1 MSDSIIER
9 LRRANPVPEAETAPA
24 TELFARITAL
34 PGDSRLAA
42 SARPRRRHRRTIVLA
57 FAALLVVVLTTAF
70 TFTLSHWIGA
80 DVVRPPVTKQEY
92 IAAQKQLTLPP
103 GYSWPTFRFPPDAA
117 NSVTMRGAGG
127 GHAVMAAQWS
137 WECYWVH
144 AIRTHDAAGSARAHA
159 ALDALLAHNTYEAPA
174 GAPEDWTPSPLPTR
188 PFMVYAHDGGLDWIR
203 AGYRLA
209 AAGDPTRIAQSCRA
223 NVPG

>member
-9 LRRANPVPEAETAPA
+9 LRRANPVPVADTAPGNQ
-24 TELFARITAL
+24 LFARITAL
-34 PGDSRLAA
+34 PGDSRLVA
-42 SARPRRRHRRTIVLA
+42 SARPRRRHRRAIVLA
-57 FAALLVVVLTTAF
+57 FAVLAAVVLASTA
-70 TFTLSHWIGA
+70 LAISHWIGA

-117 NSVTMRGAGG
+117 NSVTPRGAGG

-137 WECYWVH
+137 WECYWTD
-144 AIRTHDAAGSARAHA
+144 AIRTHDAAAAARAHA
-159 ALDALLAHNTYEAPA
+159 ALNALLAHNTYEAPA
-174 GAPEDWTPSPLPTR
+174 GAPEGWTPTPLPTQ
-188 PFMVYAHDGGLDWIR
+188 PFMVFAHDGGLDWIR

-209 AAGDPTRIAQSCRA
+209 AAGDATRIAQSCRA